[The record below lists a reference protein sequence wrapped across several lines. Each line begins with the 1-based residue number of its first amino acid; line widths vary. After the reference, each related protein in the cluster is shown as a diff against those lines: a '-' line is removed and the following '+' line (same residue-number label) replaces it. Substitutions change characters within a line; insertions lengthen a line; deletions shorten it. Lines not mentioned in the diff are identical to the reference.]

1 MKSRETAGGTGHFR
15 KTSSNSEEGLM
26 SENKK
31 TNVDTNA
38 REFGRG
44 VEAGLNSEDTKYWQA
59 GFELGQEYSDRET
72 KEPVKEIIQKEA
84 GTPLFLVDTLD
95 AHKGSAQDE
104 KDKSA
109 E

>member
-1 MKSRETAGGTGHFR
+1 
-15 KTSSNSEEGLM
+15 M

-31 TNVDTNA
+31 PIGDANTQ
-38 REFGRG
+38 EFKRG

-59 GFELGQEYSDRET
+59 GYELGQEYSDREPRQSAEET
-72 KEPVKEIIQKEA
+72 TPGQPDV
-84 GTPLFLVDTLD
+84 PLFLADTLD
-95 AHKGSAQDE
+95 GNKNAAQDE